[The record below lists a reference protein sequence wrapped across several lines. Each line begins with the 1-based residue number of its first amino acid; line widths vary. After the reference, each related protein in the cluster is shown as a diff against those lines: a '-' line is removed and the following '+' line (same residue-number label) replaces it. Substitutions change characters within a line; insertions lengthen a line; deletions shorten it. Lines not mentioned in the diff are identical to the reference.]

1 MYIRSIVL
9 ALSAISAVS
18 ATETCARPRVCN
30 TDNCLRALRATQT
43 PTRLAQASADCT
55 RIIDVTY
62 TPPTVTK
69 TEYSTVTV
77 TDISTIPSTLVETF
91 FDTQADV
98 IHATAT
104 TDLLTTITKPANK
117 KRVVTS
123 SSISF
128 PAYATPCSG
137 FYRFSSAC
145 SCIGV
150 TPRIITVS
158 TPLTT
163 VTLPVTET
171 SLTEIT
177 KVVETTSITIT
188 DATVSV
194 TTTDTTV
201 TTIATTVEASP
212 TEVTQI
218 GRIYVNNVARD
229 AYIGER
235 VLSANIPYTYYV
247 TDANEAIPLRLDS
260 NGHLWTGGRVAK
272 GNPTNSGASAQ
283 LFSFVDPDVS
293 TDTREPFFCTK
304 DAESFISCTVGP
316 QTPSV
321 TLAFTW
327 RTSGFIYTS
336 SYTSA
341 ATTAYIIIKFKLQ

>member
-1 MYIRSIVL
+1 MSNIIL
-9 ALSAISAVS
+9 
-18 ATETCARPRVCN
+18 
-30 TDNCLRALRATQT
+30 ALRATQT

-91 FDTQADV
+91 FDTQTDV
-98 IHATAT
+98 IQATAT

-150 TPRIITVS
+150 TPRIITAS
-158 TPLTT
+158 APSTT
-163 VTLPVTET
+163 VTLQVTET
-171 SLTEIT
+171 SLTEVT
-177 KVVETTSITIT
+177 KVVETTSVTIT

-194 TTTDTTV
+194 TTTDKIV
-201 TTIATTVEASP
+201 INTIATTVEAPP
-212 TEVTQI
+212 TEITQI
-218 GRIYVNNVARD
+218 GRIYVNNAARD
-229 AYIGER
+229 SYIGEK
-235 VLSANIPYTYYV
+235 VLSSNVPYAYYTNNV
-247 TDANEAIPLRLDS
+247 NEAIPLRLDS

-272 GNPTNSGASAQ
+272 GNPTNSGAGSL

-304 DAESFISCTVGP
+304 DAESFIICTVGP
-316 QTPSV
+316 QTPPVPLS
-321 TLAFTW
+321 FTW
-327 RTSGFIYTS
+327 RTSGFIYIS
-336 SYTSA
+336 SYENANTNN
-341 ATTAYIIIKFKLQ
+341 YVIIKFKLQ